1 MKWHTALRI
10 GGIAGVVGLGL
21 VAAKFGLS
29 QSELAILAGALI
41 ALVAPE
47 ALDKLPF
54 GPSK

>member
-1 MKWHTALRI
+1 MKWHTTLRI
-10 GGIAGVVGLGL
+10 GAIAGVVGLGV

-41 ALVAPE
+41 ALVAPD